1 MGLDIDGERANDFS
15 GYSVAMSSDGSRVA
29 IGALHNDGNGTSNS
43 GGHVRVY
50 DENGGMWEQVGLDI
64 DGERENDYSGFSVA
78 MSSDGSRIAIG
89 SPYNDG
95 NGTSDSG
102 HMRVYTEN
110 GGRWEQVGS
119 DIDGE
124 SANDLS
130 GYSVAMSSDGSR
142 VAIGAVY
149 NDGNGA
155 NSGHVRVYT
164 ENGGRWEQVGLDIDG
179 ERANDYSG
187 FPVAMSS
194 DGSRVAIGAIYN
206 DGNGANSGHVRVY
219 HHNEG
224 MAWETIGSDIRGE
237 SAGDNSGRS
246 VAMSSDGSRVAI
258 GAPYND
264 GNGTSDSGHVR
275 VYDLLTA
282 PPPSP
287 PPPSRPP
294 AFPGG
299 RYVEGTV
306 HCEGGVWPS
315 ELSWTME
322 CESPEGD
329 PRLSLQGGAP
339 YNKTWTIL
347 PPANC
352 TLSMFDSF
360 GDGWGEGEWSGFGN
374 GPYKVPADN
383 ATWSETFTVWPPT

>member
-1 MGLDIDGERANDFS
+1 MMKGGGGYRISPDASDHRTLFSGRLFQEEIRMRESTHDARRRVVSCVGVSVLSMSLIAIACVVVGSSHGPTPTTLRAPHPPPAPPPPLPSTTPPPSPPSPLSPPTAYAWVEVGDIDGERAND
-15 GYSVAMSSDGSRVA
+15 
-29 IGALHNDGNGTSNS
+29 L
-43 GGHVRVY
+43 
-50 DENGGMWEQVGLDI
+50 
-64 DGERENDYSGFSVA
+64 SGF
-78 MSSDGSRIAIG
+78 
-89 SPYNDG
+89 
-95 NGTSDSG
+95 
-102 HMRVYTEN
+102 
-110 GGRWEQVGS
+110 
-119 DIDGE
+119 
-124 SANDLS
+124 
-130 GYSVAMSSDGSR
+130 SVAMSSDGSR

-149 NDGNGA
+149 NDGNGTSY
-155 NSGHVRVYT
+155 SGHVRVYT